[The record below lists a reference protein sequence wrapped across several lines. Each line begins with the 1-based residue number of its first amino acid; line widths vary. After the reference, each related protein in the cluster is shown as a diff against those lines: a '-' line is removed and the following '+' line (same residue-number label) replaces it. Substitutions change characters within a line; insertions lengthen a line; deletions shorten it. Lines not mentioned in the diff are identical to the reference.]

1 MLPIIKQAILR
12 QCNNKHLIALKNLI
26 KITKTLPE
34 KEKDNNRISKHIAR
48 LLQNKSKQTSKTQKR
63 KNITSIENIT
73 SWVVWNRCTIIK
85 NSYNQKAKTKSI

>member
-1 MLPIIKQAILR
+1 MFPIIKQTILR
-12 QCNNKHLIALKNLI
+12 QRNNRHLIALKHLI

-73 SWVVWNRCTIIK
+73 S
-85 NSYNQKAKTKSI
+85 

>member
-1 MLPIIKQAILR
+1 MFPIIKQTILR
-12 QCNNKHLIALKNLI
+12 QRNNRHLIALKNLI

-73 SWVVWNRCTIIK
+73 SLVVWIRCTIIK